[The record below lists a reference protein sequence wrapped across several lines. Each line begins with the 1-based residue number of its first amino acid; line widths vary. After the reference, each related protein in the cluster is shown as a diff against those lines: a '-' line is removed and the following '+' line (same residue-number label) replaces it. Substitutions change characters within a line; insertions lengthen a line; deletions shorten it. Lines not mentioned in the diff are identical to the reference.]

1 MFIDQLK
8 FFTGSDLSNFL
19 IAQFSIKYIY
29 FLQHTEDFLTR
40 TIGQCCGSDPI
51 LTGIQQEDD
60 GSGSLTPLFTL
71 LGVLDI

>member
-51 LTGIQQEDD
+51 LTRIQEEDD
-60 GSGSLTPLFTL
+60 GSGSPTMDP
-71 LGVLDI
+71 DP